1 MKCVLE
7 IYCSKRFQKFQTT
20 GSNSYK
26 RRQQAGAQAQQGG
39 GNGGLCAEAWSG
51 TPNVIQQGG
60 GVGVD
65 GLACGPGDNG

>member
-1 MKCVLE
+1 MPRPSKEEEMVDCVQ
-7 IYCSKRFQKFQTT
+7 R
-20 GSNSYK
+20 
-26 RRQQAGAQAQQGG
+26 A
-39 GNGGLCAEAWSG
+39 AWSG

>member
-1 MKCVLE
+1 MP
-7 IYCSKRFQKFQTT
+7 T
-20 GSNSYK
+20 
-26 RRQQAGAQAQQGG
+26 QQGG

-65 GLACGPGDNG
+65 GLACGPGDNVTV